1 MWKEEKKAKKII
13 AEGVVDE
20 EIFAKDDLNEVND
33 ENMLDADVA
42 MLEVCDYKAQIVLIQ
57 PKTSGGAIVAAFAVM
72 RDLAPH
78 ISEGTKRWVMN
89 TNKPVEQYVVPRVG
103 PGLTISAAINIINV
117 MKQGID
123 GANALAKDPA
133 DAWHNL
139 KTPTRSNVA
148 ATTVQP
154 ATRQQRFT
162 IPIKQSIAAIVSYA
176 RSLEG
181 RIKGQLSLWKVN
193 EISFCLANWP
203 FILSI

>member
-78 ISEGTKRWVMN
+78 ISEGTKRWVKN
-89 TNKPVEQYVVPRVG
+89 TNKPVERYVAPRVG
-103 PGLTISAAINIINV
+103 PGLTISAAINIINA

-123 GANALAKDPA
+123 GANVLAKNPA
-133 DAWHNL
+133 NAWHNL
-139 KTPTRSNVA
+139 KMPTRSNAA

-162 IPIKQSIAAIVSYA
+162 IPIKQSLDAIVSYA

-193 EISFCLANWP
+193 GVSFCLANWP